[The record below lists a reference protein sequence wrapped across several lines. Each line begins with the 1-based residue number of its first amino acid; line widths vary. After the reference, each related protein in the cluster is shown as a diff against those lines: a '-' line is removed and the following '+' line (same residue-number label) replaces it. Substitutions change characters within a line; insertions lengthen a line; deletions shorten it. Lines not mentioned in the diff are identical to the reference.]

1 MFAEKLWLQK
11 VLKCKYVF
19 TALIIIAIFMVYS
32 GPVSASTPSQVT
44 LNAPSNGATN
54 IPTAPT
60 LTWYSASGA
69 TWYQVQ
75 ISRNS
80 TFSDLILDQST
91 TSTSLLVRS
100 PLLSGGTTSSWL
112 DLDRNTTYWWRVRGM
127 SSSGIYGP
135 WSSTRYFTT
144 KQRRVWSPVLHYV
157 DIGRDYYHFQGR
169 WDSDAV
175 NFYIREQRYVTSL
188 LRYRI
193 WWEAEVRFINPTNYH
208 GQIYSGS
215 SNTFTNMPS
224 HNFEFGTDEMGHQ
237 TRRPDQL
244 LAGTVYYAD
253 RSLTR
258 SPNQPSTFRVEI
270 ESEITDWTPPAGS
283 ARAHW
288 DIRGQLD
295 APTSHSWTI
304 N

>member
-1 MFAEKLWLQK
+1 MLGR
-11 VLKCKYVF
+11 KCKNLV
-19 TALIIIAIFMVYS
+19 TALLFLAIFMVYTGS
-32 GPVSASTPSQVT
+32 VSASTPSQVT
-44 LNAPSNGATN
+44 LNAPSNGATSVS
-54 IPTAPT
+54 TAPT

-75 ISRNS
+75 ISSNS
-80 TFSDLILDQST
+80 TFSNIILDQST
-91 TSTSLLVRS
+91 TSTSLLVKS
-100 PLLSGGTTSSWL
+100 PFLSSGTTSSLL
-112 DLDRNTTYWWRVRGM
+112 DLQKNTTYYWRVRGM
-127 SSSGIYGP
+127 SSGGVYGP

-144 KQRRVWSPVLHYV
+144 KQRRVWSPVVHYV

-169 WDSDAV
+169 WDSEAI
-175 NFYIREQRYVTSL
+175 NLFTREQSYGLYGGL

-193 WWEAEVRFINPTNYH
+193 WWESEVRFIDPTNYH

-224 HNFEFGTDEMGHQ
+224 HNFEFSTDEMGHQ

-244 LAGTVYYAD
+244 IANTVYYGD

-258 SPNQPSTFRVEI
+258 SPNQPSVFKVMI
-270 ESEITDWTPPAGS
+270 ESELTDWNPPAGS
-283 ARAHW
+283 PRAHW
-288 DIRGQLD
+288 DERGQID
-295 APTSHSWTI
+295 APISRQWTI